1 MSLNMVKLFK
11 DVPLGQI
18 PLVAANVA
26 GTRFEKKSLA
36 EIRTSEGDYYDFI
49 SHVIKVLSTR

>member
-1 MSLNMVKLFK
+1 MNMVKLFK

-26 GTRFEKKSLA
+26 GTRFDGKSLA
-36 EIRTSEGDYYDFI
+36 EIRTNEDDYYDFI
-49 SHVIKVLSTR
+49 SHVIKVLQTR